1 MIKANFQAYSTYI
14 TESLHQWDIN
24 QTLEVTGLNLDSAP
38 EVHFSNSN
46 LDRAI
51 VRQASI
57 WNQVIKV
64 DIPNSLLQE
73 PFRIFA
79 HIGVYEGD
87 TFKVVE
93 VVEIPVKPRKRP
105 ADYQLTDKDDE
116 VYSFKRLENLLA
128 NRATNAELDKAAEKI
143 NARVDNL
150 IAHNN
155 DTDGNSELVDLRN
168 GADGNTYNSAGEAVR
183 TPVARIDA
191 HVKDIQDG
199 GEYCGIAKINQHYYK
214 AAVPFKAGAKYLISI
229 KTNTSFVCS
238 DIQVGTDSVS
248 SAMID
253 TISTNVQLAANEPT
267 SFYYKASADGLS
279 VICVRNPSGH
289 NLAVEVRRVVTA
301 SDVHDVNDAV
311 SFVLPQSFG
320 AVGDGVTDDT
330 DAINAA
336 IEYAYQS
343 GVKNV
348 ILPKSAD
355 CYRIKQINL
364 KEGVRLL
371 GNGGIL
377 KVADNYATD
386 PNQDYFVIY
395 SDANNVTLENLTI
408 YGNSAKN
415 KSFNVCDLIT
425 VLGDNVAVKGCKLFD
440 AIDSAIMFSQCKHSF
455 CVNNNID
462 GARDLGIYV
471 NDGNAGTACLDNVIS
486 GNIIDN
492 CANGGIALK
501 RSCQRNLVSDNV
513 ISNTTETGAAGISL
527 VRASTSTDFSFDNS
541 ITGNRIYST
550 DVGIYLE
557 SSDSNV
563 ISGNRVEFFREKGIV
578 LTGVCS
584 NNTITGNN
592 VSQRTDAVLPASDY
606 NGGIIFLNNE
616 GGETKHNV
624 ISGNVIATK
633 HNPALSCYTTYSED
647 TVISKNSI
655 TGNVFS
661 SVNSFGV
668 YAFDGLKNNII
679 SGNIFESAK
688 EPFFDAENINA
699 SNMGI

>member
-1 MIKANFQAYSTYI
+1 MIKANFKAYSTYQ
-14 TESLHQWDIN
+14 TDSLHQWDIN
-24 QTLEVTGLNLDSAP
+24 QVLEVTGLNLTTAP

-46 LDRAI
+46 IKRAI
-51 VRQASI
+51 VRQATLKNGI
-57 WNQVIKV
+57 ITVGV
-64 DIPNSLLQE
+64 PNSLLQE
-73 PFRIFA
+73 PFRIVA
-79 HIGVYEGD
+79 HIGIYEGD

-93 VVEIPVKPRKRP
+93 QVEIPVTPRTRP
-105 ADYQLTDKDDE
+105 ADYQLVDTDE
-116 VYSFKRLENLLA
+116 ELYSFKRLENMLA
-128 NRATNAELDKAAEKI
+128 NKATKADLKDSSDKV

-150 IAHNN
+150 LTHNN
-155 DTDGNSELVDLRN
+155 DTNGNTELVDLRY
-168 GADGNTYNSAGEAVR
+168 GADGNTYGSAGEAVR
-183 TPVARIDA
+183 KPVERLDA

-199 GEYCGIAKINQHYYK
+199 GEYCNIAKINQHYYK

-279 VICVRNPSGH
+279 VICVRNPSGY
-289 NLAVEVRRVVTA
+289 NLSVEVRRVVTA
-301 SDVHDVNDAV
+301 ADVHDVTDAV
-311 SFVLPQSFG
+311 NFVLPQSFG
-320 AVGDGVTDDT
+320 ACGDGTTDDT

-386 PNQDYFVIY
+386 ADTDYFVIY
-395 SDANNVTLENLTI
+395 ADADNVTLENLTI
-408 YGNSAKN
+408 YGNSEKN
-415 KSFNVCDLIT
+415 KSFNVCDTIT
-425 VLGDNVAVKGCKLFD
+425 VLGDNVTVKGCKLFD
-440 AIDSAIMFSQCKHSF
+440 AIDSAIMFSQCTHSF
-455 CVNNNID
+455 CVNNYID

-471 NDGNAGTACLDNVIS
+471 NDGNAGTSCLDNVIS

-501 RSCQRNLVSDNV
+501 RSCQRNLVSGNV
-513 ISNTTETGAAGISL
+513 ISNTSEAGAAGISL

-541 ITGNRIYST
+541 ITGNRIHST

-557 SSDSNV
+557 SSHDNV
-563 ISGNRVEFFREKGIV
+563 VSDNRVEFFREKGIV
-578 LTGVCS
+578 VTGVCS

-616 GGETKHNV
+616 GGDTKHNV
-624 ISGNVIATK
+624 ISGNVVATK
-633 HNPALSCYTTYSED
+633 HNPALSCYTTHSEG
-647 TVISKNSI
+647 TAIVKNTIS
-655 TGNVFS
+655 GNVFKS
-661 SVNSFGV
+661 ENSFAL

-679 SGNIFESAK
+679 SCNVFESTK
-688 EPFFDAENINA
+688 EAFFDAENINA
-699 SNMGI
+699 NNIGL